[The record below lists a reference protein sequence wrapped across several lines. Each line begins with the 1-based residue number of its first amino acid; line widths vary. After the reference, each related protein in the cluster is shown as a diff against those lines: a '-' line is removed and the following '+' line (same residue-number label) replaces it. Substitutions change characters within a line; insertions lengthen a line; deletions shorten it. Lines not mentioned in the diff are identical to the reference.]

1 MRIPT
6 ESYEKIYQDYS
17 DALAWMKKIGVRFS
31 SGRTNYYE
39 KVVKHWKDE
48 YKIASEEQG
57 KAAFPD
63 FVSSMFEVHD
73 FIAIHK
79 AFCKVP
85 TSELYQLV
93 DKLQKGINGPIN
105 ASHETPKS
113 TAARNFL
120 FEASVAARFHRPQ
133 LGVEAILNATSDTG
147 IKIDKKKLW
156 IECKRVTTKG
166 QIEAN
171 VKKAYSQLEAVISKQ
186 NGSGHRGIVALD
198 VTKIF
203 NSDDHIYV
211 SDNDS
216 QLVASTEELMNSF
229 IREYSEIWQNLY
241 KPRNKKIISTIVRFS
256 FMATSESRNL
266 LVRVSQWGM
275 NPRIDISDSDE
286 KTQES
291 LASYLRSE
299 V

>member
-6 ESYEKIYQDYS
+6 ESYEKTYQSYS
-17 DALAWMKKIGVRFS
+17 DALAWMKEIGVKFS

-48 YKIASEEQG
+48 YKIASEDQG

-73 FIAIHK
+73 FIGIYK
-79 AFCKVP
+79 AFRDVP
-85 TSELYQLV
+85 PSELVQIV

-105 ASHETPKS
+105 ASDETPKS

-120 FEASVAARFHRPQ
+120 FEATVAARSHRPRV
-133 LGVEAILNATSDTG
+133 GVEALLNASSDTG

-156 IECKRVTTKG
+156 VECKRVTTIG

-171 VKKAYSQLEAVISKQ
+171 VKKASSQLEAVIRKQ

-203 NSDDHIYV
+203 NPGDKIYV
-211 SDNDS
+211 SGNDS
-216 QLVASTEELMNSF
+216 QLIDSIDGEMDSF
-229 IREYSEIWQNLY
+229 IRHYSEIWQNLY
-241 KPRNKKIISTIVRFS
+241 RRRDKKIIGTIVRFS

-266 LVRVSQWGM
+266 LVHASQWAM
-275 NPRIDISDSDE
+275 NPRRGISDSDE
-286 KTQES
+286 NIQKD
-291 LASYLRSE
+291 LASYLKSE
-299 V
+299 I

>member
-1 MRIPT
+1 MRVPT
-6 ESYEKIYQDYS
+6 ESYEKIYQNYS
-17 DALAWMKKIGVRFS
+17 EALAWMKQIGVQFS
-31 SGRTNYYE
+31 SGRTNHYE

-48 YKIASEEQG
+48 YKTASEDQG

-73 FIAIHK
+73 FIDIYK
-79 AFCKVP
+79 AFRDVP
-85 TSELYQLV
+85 ASELYQLI

-105 ASHETPKS
+105 AADETPKS

-120 FEASVAARFHRPQ
+120 FEATMAARSHRPQ
-133 LGVEAILNATSDTG
+133 VGVEAILNATSDTG

-156 IECKRVTTKG
+156 IECKRVTSNG

-171 VKKAYSQLEAVISKQ
+171 VKKASSQLEAVIRNQ

-203 NSDDHIYV
+203 NSGDQIYV
-211 SDNDS
+211 SDNDF
-216 QLVASTEELMNSF
+216 QLIASIDEKMDSF
-229 IREYSEIWQNLY
+229 IRDYSEIWQNLY
-241 KPRNKKIISTIVRFS
+241 KRRDKKIIGTIIRFS

-266 LVRVSQWGM
+266 LVHASQWGM
-275 NPRIDISDSDE
+275 NPRRGISDSDE
-286 KTQES
+286 NIQKT
-291 LASYLRSE
+291 LASYLKGE
-299 V
+299 I

>member
-6 ESYEKIYQDYS
+6 ESYEKIYQNYS
-17 DALAWMKKIGVRFS
+17 DTLAWMKKIGVKFS
-31 SGRTNYYE
+31 SGRTNHYE

-48 YKIASEEQG
+48 YKIASEDQG

-73 FIAIHK
+73 FIEIYK
-79 AFCKVP
+79 AFRDVP
-85 TSELYQLV
+85 SSELAQLV

-105 ASHETPKS
+105 ASDETPKS
-113 TAARNFL
+113 TVARNFS
-120 FEASVAARFHRPQ
+120 FEATVAARSHRPQ
-133 LGVEAILNATSDTG
+133 VGVETILNATSDTG

-156 IECKRVTTKG
+156 VECKRVTTIG

-171 VKKAYSQLEAVISKQ
+171 VKKASSQLEAVIRKQ

-203 NSDDHIYV
+203 NPGDKIYV
-211 SDNDS
+211 SNNDS
-216 QLVASTEELMNSF
+216 QLIASIDGEMDSF
-229 IREYSEIWQNLY
+229 IRDYSEIWQNLY
-241 KPRNKKIISTIVRFS
+241 RRRDKKIIGTIVRFS

-266 LVRVSQWGM
+266 LVHASQWAM
-275 NPRIDISDSDE
+275 NPRRGISDSDE
-286 KTQES
+286 NIQKA
-291 LASYLRSE
+291 LASYLKSE
-299 V
+299 I